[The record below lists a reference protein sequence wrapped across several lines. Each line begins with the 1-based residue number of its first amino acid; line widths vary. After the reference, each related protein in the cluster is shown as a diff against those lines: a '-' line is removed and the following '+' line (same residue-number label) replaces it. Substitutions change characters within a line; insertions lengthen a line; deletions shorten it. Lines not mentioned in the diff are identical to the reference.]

1 MTSTSAA
8 DVIVEP
14 ELREIYHYWSGKR
27 GGRCY
32 PTRADIR
39 PEEIKR
45 LLPFVLLLDVL
56 DEGRHF
62 RFRLVGT
69 DAASGIDPTGK
80 LLHEAAPG
88 GVYLNHISALF
99 SPADAGPGAPQTP
112 SRPSS
117 ADPPGP
123 PSTSP

>member
-39 PEEIKR
+39 PAEIKR

-56 DEGRHF
+56 DDGRHF
-62 RFRLVGT
+62 RIRLVGT
-69 DAASGIDPTGK
+69 DAASGIAPTGT
-80 LLHEAAPG
+80 LLHEAAPV
-88 GVYLNHISALF
+88 GVSMNHLCPLF
-99 SPADAGPGAPQTP
+99 SPRT
-112 SRPSS
+112 
-117 ADPPGP
+117 PGP
-123 PSTSP
+123 DSPYNHQPTAPD

>member
-56 DEGRHF
+56 DDGRHF

-69 DAASGIDPTGK
+69 DAASGIDPTAK
-80 LLHEAAPG
+80 LLPEAAPG
-88 GVYLNHISALF
+88 GGHPTPPRAL
-99 SPADAGPGAPQTP
+99 STRATAGPGP
-112 SRPSS
+112 
-117 ADPPGP
+117 
-123 PSTSP
+123 